1 MKLRQYVPVLIT
13 LGKNYLP
20 IDHILCK
27 SNLKCRIAQNF
38 DNDAKYFKNISA
50 SRVCELL
57 QGGYYSQSNCMRART
72 LIRKQDTIP
81 VCIMNTLDDSR
92 TIYPDTLGS
101 YMLLMRLLIWCQR
114 EINTYMLTEM
124 LKDANAQTTLAMNI
138 TIGS

>member
-27 SNLKCRIAQNF
+27 SNLKCKIRQNF
-38 DNDAKYFKNISA
+38 NYDAKYFKNSSA

-57 QGGYYSQSNCMRART
+57 QGGYYSPSNCMRARR
-72 LIRKQDTIP
+72 LVRKQDTIP
-81 VCIMNTLDDSR
+81 VRIMNTLDDSR

-114 EINTYMLTEM
+114 EINT
-124 LKDANAQTTLAMNI
+124 
-138 TIGS
+138 